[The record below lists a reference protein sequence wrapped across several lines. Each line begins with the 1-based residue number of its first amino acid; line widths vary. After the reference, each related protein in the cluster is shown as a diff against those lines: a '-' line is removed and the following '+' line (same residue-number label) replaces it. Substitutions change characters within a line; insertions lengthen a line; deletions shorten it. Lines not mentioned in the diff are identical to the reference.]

1 MSVILPFVSIFLL
14 HVLTAT
20 SETILQCLS
29 LHSDPSRPISAVTY
43 FPKNPSY
50 PPILEAYIRNLR
62 FSSPTTPKPTFIVAP
77 THVSHIQA
85 SIICCKRFNLEIR
98 TRSGGHDFEGLSYMS
113 QTPFVIVDMFMLKSV
128 EVDVEDQTAWVDSGS
143 TIGELYYAIAEKSR
157 VLGFPAGVC
166 HSVGVGGHFSGGGYG
181 NMMRR
186 FGLSVDNV
194 LDALIVDSEG
204 RVLDKATMGEDLFW
218 AIRGGGGAS
227 FGVIVSWKI
236 RLVPVPEVV
245 TVFRIEKT
253 LEQDASDLV
262 FQWQYVADKIHDGL
276 FIRVVLS
283 PVTRSDRKTIKA
295 KFNALFLGNSQEL
308 LSVMNQSFP
317 QLGLVA
323 EQCIQMSWIQSVLFW
338 DNYPVGTSV
347 DVLLQR
353 HATKE
358 KFLKKKSDY
367 VQQPISKAALEGIW
381 KMMMELEKPVF
392 TFNPYGGKMG
402 EISEFET
409 PFPHRFGNI
418 FKIQYSVSWDEEGED
433 VAKQYLYQIRR
444 LYDYMTPYVSYSPR
458 SSYLN
463 YRDVDI
469 GVNGP
474 GNATYAQASVWGRK
488 YFKRNFD
495 RLVQVKTKVDP
506 SNFFRYEQSIPSLAS
521 AHSIVSE

>member
-157 VLGFPAGVC
+157 VLGFPA
-166 HSVGVGGHFSGGGYG
+166 
-181 NMMRR
+181 
-186 FGLSVDNV
+186 
-194 LDALIVDSEG
+194 
-204 RVLDKATMGEDLFW
+204 
-218 AIRGGGGAS
+218 
-227 FGVIVSWKI
+227 
-236 RLVPVPEVV
+236 VPVPEVV

-521 AHSIVSE
+521 AHSIVSEKKKP

>member
-157 VLGFPAGVC
+157 VLGFPA
-166 HSVGVGGHFSGGGYG
+166 
-181 NMMRR
+181 
-186 FGLSVDNV
+186 
-194 LDALIVDSEG
+194 
-204 RVLDKATMGEDLFW
+204 
-218 AIRGGGGAS
+218 
-227 FGVIVSWKI
+227 
-236 RLVPVPEVV
+236 VPVPEVV

-295 KFNALFLGNSQEL
+295 KDLPRA
-308 LSVMNQSFP
+308 MH
-317 QLGLVA
+317 
-323 EQCIQMSWIQSVLFW
+323 VL
-338 DNYPVGTSV
+338 D
-347 DVLLQR
+347 
-353 HATKE
+353 A
-358 KFLKKKSDY
+358 
-367 VQQPISKAALEGIW
+367 
-381 KMMMELEKPVF
+381 ME
-392 TFNPYGGKMG
+392 
-402 EISEFET
+402 
-409 PFPHRFGNI
+409 
-418 FKIQYSVSWDEEGED
+418 
-433 VAKQYLYQIRR
+433 RR
-444 LYDYMTPYVSYSPR
+444 GVWADAISYSELIKCCLAHGAVRERKRVHRHIFSNGHHPKTFLTNSLINMSNSTSWKKR
-458 SSYLN
+458 RYCSIKCLN
-463 YRDVDI
+463 EMSCH
-469 GVNGP
+469 G
-474 GNATYAQASVWGRK
+474 
-488 YFKRNFD
+488 
-495 RLVQVKTKVDP
+495 L
-506 SNFFRYEQSIPSLAS
+506 L
-521 AHSIVSE
+521 